1 MAALLAGLSFRDTD
15 FRDAPERAAAHLAA
29 RGSSTTSA
37 STCTAAIST
46 NGRPGAPNGTPP
58 PQTRVPARLTSA
70 ELDELREELLALA
83 RKYDEKGRAAEAAGD
98 TEGRE
103 NVALHMYGFPFRI

>member
-1 MAALLAGLSFRDTD
+1 M
-15 FRDAPERAAAHLAA
+15 ER
-29 RGSSTTSA
+29 R
-37 STCTAAIST
+37 
-46 NGRPGAPNGTPP
+46 RPG
-58 PQTRVPARLTSA
+58 QRVPAAADLV

-103 NVALHMYGFPFRI
+103 NVALHMYGFPFRV